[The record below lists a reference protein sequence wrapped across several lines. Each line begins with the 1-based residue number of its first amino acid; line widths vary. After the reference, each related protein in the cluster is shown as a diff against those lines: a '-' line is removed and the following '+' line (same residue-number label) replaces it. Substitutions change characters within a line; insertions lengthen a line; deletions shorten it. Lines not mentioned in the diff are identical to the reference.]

1 MVKRVRALSTSKETG
16 GGRLSSSITD
26 GVILPTLVGCPP
38 STPLD
43 VRKRLPGML
52 LKFGKPTDSTTGS
65 DVSFGISSHG
75 SDFTSPTESLA
86 DPTSYYAPQQSRS
99 ETPAFGDNS
108 QPPAL
113 NFSGRFADK
122 AKKRGKQVSFADFA
136 IVLKEGAIF
145 ISTPGEPL
153 SPGGGSDEL
162 QLSAS
167 PRASSS
173 FTPPTP
179 QQLSS
184 SLRSVQ
190 SMGEIPSTPSIANI
204 YYQSQQETQSNFY
217 TQPTKREPLYRLRQL
232 DMMYIESPHGSKAS
246 LIVPANRR
254 PVGTLP
260 PSPILDDL
268 DVMYIES
275 PHGSKASLIVPAN
288 RRSVGSLPPSPI
300 LDNLFLSEEEACKI
314 SFDAYKATLGN
325 DEQANG
331 RTVLWADVS
340 DTESE
345 DMNILTTT
353 DDSFDEFCP
362 YDKVEESTFTETSSC
377 LDGAD
382 FGISRAW
389 FTAAEEASS
398 PDSFEEFSYGGG
410 VLM

>member
-1 MVKRVRALSTSKETG
+1 MGNRLPVCCEPYDDTLVKRVRALSSSKETG

-26 GVILPTLVGCPP
+26 GVILPTLIGCPP

-43 VRKRLPGML
+43 VRKRLPEML
-52 LKFGKPTDSTTGS
+52 MKLSKPTDSTTGS

-86 DPTSYYAPQQSRS
+86 DPTSYYASQQSRS
-99 ETPAFGDNS
+99 ETPAFRDNS
-108 QPPAL
+108 HPPAL
-113 NFSGRFADK
+113 NFSSRFTDK
-122 AKKRGKQVSFADFA
+122 AKKEGKQVSFADFA
-136 IVLKEGAIF
+136 MVLKEGEIF
-145 ISTPGEPL
+145 SSTPGEQL

-184 SLRSVQ
+184 SVRSVQ

-204 YYQSQQETQSNFY
+204 YYQNQQETQSSFY
-217 TQPTKREPLYRLRQL
+217 AQPTKQPLYKLRQL
-232 DMMYIESPHGSKAS
+232 DMMYIE
-246 LIVPANRR
+246 N
-254 PVGTLP
+254 
-260 PSPILDDL
+260 
-268 DVMYIES
+268 
-275 PHGSKASLIVPAN
+275 GSKASLIVPAN
-288 RRSVGSLPPSPI
+288 RRSVGTLPPTPI
-300 LDNLFLSEEEACKI
+300 LDDLFLSEEEACKI
-314 SFDAYKATLGN
+314 SFDAYKASLGN

-331 RTVLWADVS
+331 RTVLWGDVS

-382 FGISRAW
+382 FGISKAW
-389 FTAAEEASS
+389 FTAAEEAS
-398 PDSFEEFSYGGG
+398 DSFEEFSYGGD
-410 VLM
+410 VLMEGD